1 VQRVVWFELETSAVG
16 LALRQVCNQRS
27 HFSVAA
33 PPQRRPENHNVRDL
47 TTERSAFE
55 SIM

>member
-1 VQRVVWFELETSAVG
+1 MQRVVWFELETSAVG

-47 TTERSAFE
+47 TTDRSAFE